1 MTRYVK
7 ARDVNE
13 QGHSSTAW
21 VPESELS
28 TGGGAAATL
37 ALETPTGDVDGVN
50 DTFTFT
56 GPPLSVFRN
65 GVMERRLG
73 SVVGNTFVFDSPPD
87 ADDDIEGL
95 V

>member
-1 MTRYVK
+1 MPSAVM
-7 ARDVNE
+7 
-13 QGHSSTAW
+13 GGSS
-21 VPESELS
+21 
-28 TGGGAAATL
+28 GGVTL
-37 ALETPTGDVDGVN
+37 ALETPTGAVNGVN
-50 DTFTFT
+50 ATFTFT

-73 SVVGNTFVFDSPPD
+73 SVVGDTFVFDSPPD

>member
-1 MTRYVK
+1 MPSAVM
-7 ARDVNE
+7 
-13 QGHSSTAW
+13 GGSS
-21 VPESELS
+21 
-28 TGGGAAATL
+28 GGAVTL
-37 ALETPTGDVDGVN
+37 ALETPTGDVNGVN

-73 SVVGNTFVFDSPPD
+73 SVVGDTFVFDSPPD